1 LKDEFEVG
9 CAVEQNLA
17 LIHERDVQGDNRRV
31 ALQTS
36 QLLPSDF
43 PADFMMELHCE
54 CTQPECDQLI
64 NISYAKYGLEMKEGD
79 LFVIRPEHFAG
90 ALEVVVDRAGDY
102 WVVAKRTLR

>member
-43 PADFMMELHCE
+43 PADFMMELHC
-54 CTQPECDQLI
+54 
-64 NISYAKYGLEMKEGD
+64 
-79 LFVIRPEHFAG
+79 
-90 ALEVVVDRAGDY
+90 
-102 WVVAKRTLR
+102 LR